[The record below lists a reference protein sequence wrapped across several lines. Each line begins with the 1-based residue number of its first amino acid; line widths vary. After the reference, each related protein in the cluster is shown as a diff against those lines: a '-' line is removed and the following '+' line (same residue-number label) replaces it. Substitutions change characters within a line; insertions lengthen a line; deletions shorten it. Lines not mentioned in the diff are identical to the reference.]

1 MGAIMGTTGLGSD
14 HGHTGAVD
22 EALARTYGSRPAT
35 WHSRRCGPQS
45 VNLLA
50 AAIIREWRNTGQL
63 EELATWVTPIE
74 EALAPAAPAGSA
86 ARLRAALAD
95 AAEDDAEAR
104 FDASPCEETARALL
118 RKRAADRLAS
128 LDYDREIA
136 GRFGLTL

>member
-1 MGAIMGTTGLGSD
+1 MDATMGTNPQGSD

-22 EALARTYGSRPAT
+22 EALARAYGGRPAT
-35 WHSRRCGPQS
+35 WHARRCGPQA

-50 AAIIREWRNTGQL
+50 AAIIREWRGTGHL

-74 EALAPAAPAGSA
+74 EALAPAAPAGSL

-104 FDASPCEETARALL
+104 FDANPCEETARGLL

-136 GRFGLTL
+136 ARYGIGL